1 MLVDPKEFAL
11 AVVSSSDSKLTVQ
24 EKFKLFKEAYTYASN
39 ENNVALNEAKQN
51 EPSVQEKIKRA
62 KQLGL

>member
-39 ENNVALNEAKQN
+39 ENNVALNESKQN

>member
-11 AVVSSSDSKLTVQ
+11 AVVSSSDSNLTVQ

>member
-11 AVVSSSDSKLTVQ
+11 AVVSSSDSNLTVQ

-39 ENNVALNEAKQN
+39 ENNVTLNEAKQN
-51 EPSVQEKIKRA
+51 EPSVQEKIKHA